1 MIVFLSPFA
10 SFDERLEALGSTT
23 SRAWDET
30 WLEAAP
36 EEVAETVVGR
46 DPLVV
51 VIGPGVDEHLGLSWV
66 QAMGR
71 ARADMSVVM
80 VGDMKTELVVAAMRA
95 GASDVVAP
103 NVSHQELVA
112 TLDRARDA
120 ATRRR
125 ESTIVAAEG
134 PRRGKVI
141 VVLSPK
147 GGAGKTTISSN
158 LAVGLAAELGQGEV
172 GLLDLDVQFGD
183 LSHAMSLM
191 PEHDLGDAALATRQ
205 GLDSTTLK
213 IFLTHHRSGAFVLPA
228 PDSLVQAEDVGADHV
243 KAVLNIMTDLF
254 PVVIVDT
261 AAGIGEHALM
271 ALEFASDVLFVASPD
286 TPTIRALRRE
296 VEAFELIGLVSAT
309 RHMVVNRVEGRG
321 GIGIGEIESTI
332 GLPVSHQIPR
342 SRGVTVS
349 TDEGV
354 PILEDGG
361 RDPAAKAL
369 RELVSA
375 FVPGPTGLRAAGRF
389 GRKRER

>member
-1 MIVFLSPFA
+1 MIVFLSPF
-10 SFDERLEALGSTT
+10 SSVDERLEALGSTT
-23 SRAWDET
+23 TRSWDESWT
-30 WLEAAP
+30 SLAADA
-36 EEVAETVVGR
+36 VAADVASR

-51 VIGPGVDEHLGLSWV
+51 VIGPGVDEAMGLSWV
-66 QAMGR
+66 EAFGR
-71 ARADMSVVM
+71 ARGDLAIVM
-80 VGDMKTELVVAAMRA
+80 VGDMKTDLVIAAMRA

-103 NVSHQELVA
+103 NVSHPELVA

-120 ATRRR
+120 AMRHR
-125 ESTIVAAEG
+125 EATIVVNDG
-134 PRRGKVI
+134 PARSDVI

-147 GGAGKTTISSN
+147 GGAGKTTIASN
-158 LAVGLAAELGQGEV
+158 LAVGLADELGAGAV
-172 GLLDLDVQFGD
+172 GLVDLDVQFGD
-183 LSHAMSLM
+183 ISHAMSLM
-191 PEHDLGDAALATRQ
+191 PEHNLSDAVLASRK

-213 IFLTHHRSGAFVLPA
+213 IFLSHHRSGAFILPA
-228 PDSLVQAEDVGADHV
+228 PESLVQAEDVSGEHV
-243 KAVLNIMTDLF
+243 KTVLDLMAELF

-271 ALEFASDVLFVASPD
+271 AIEFATDVLFVASPD

-349 TDEGV
+349 TDEGI

-369 RELVSA
+369 RELVAS
-375 FVPGPTGLRAAGRF
+375 FIPGPSGLRAGRF

>member
-1 MIVFLSPFA
+1 MIVFLSPFR

-23 SRAWDET
+23 SRAWEEEWT
-30 WLEAAP
+30 SAP
-36 EEVAETVVGR
+36 PQSVAETVAAK

-51 VIGPGVDEHLGLSWV
+51 VIGPGVNEDVGLTWV
-66 QAMGR
+66 EAFGR
-71 ARADMSVVM
+71 LRPDISIVM
-80 VGDMKTELVVAAMRA
+80 VGDMRTELVVSAMRA

-103 NVSHQELVA
+103 NVSHPELIA

-125 ESTIVAAEG
+125 ESTIVAGDTPA
-134 PRRGKVI
+134 RGKVI

-158 LAVGLAAELGQGEV
+158 LAVGLAETLGPGEV

-191 PEHDLGDAALATRQ
+191 PEHDLGDAALATQ
-205 GLDSTTLK
+205 KGLDTTTLK

-228 PDSLVQAEDVGADHV
+228 PDSLVQAEDVRADHV
-243 KAVLNIMTDLF
+243 KSVLDLMTDLF

-271 ALEFASDVLFVASPD
+271 AIEFATDVLFVASPD

-321 GIGIGEIESTI
+321 GIGVGEIEGTI
-332 GLPVSHQIPR
+332 GLPVTLQIPR

-369 RELVSA
+369 RELVAA
-375 FVPGPTGLRAAGRF
+375 FTPGPTGIRGTRF
-389 GRKRER
+389 GRKRDR

>member
-1 MIVFLSPFA
+1 
-10 SFDERLEALGSTT
+10 
-23 SRAWDET
+23 
-30 WLEAAP
+30 
-36 EEVAETVVGR
+36 
-46 DPLVV
+46 
-51 VIGPGVDEHLGLSWV
+51 
-66 QAMGR
+66 
-71 ARADMSVVM
+71 
-80 VGDMKTELVVAAMRA
+80 TELVVAAMRA

-125 ESTIVAAEG
+125 ESTIVPTEAS
-134 PRRGKVI
+134 RRGYVI

-158 LAVGLAAELGQGEV
+158 LAVGLADELGPGEV

-191 PEHDLGDAALATRQ
+191 PEHNIGDAALATRQ
-205 GLDSTTLK
+205 GLDTTTLK

-228 PDSLVQAEDVGADHV
+228 PDSLVQAEDVSADHV
-243 KAVLNIMTDLF
+243 KTVLDLMTDLF

-271 ALEFASDVLFVASPD
+271 AIEFATDVLFVASPD

-296 VEAFELIGLVSAT
+296 VEAFELIGLVSAN
-309 RHMVVNRVEGRG
+309 RHLVVNRVEGRG
-321 GIGIGEIESTI
+321 GIGIGEIESMI
-332 GLPVSHQIPR
+332 GLPVTHQIPR

-369 RELVSA
+369 RELVET
-375 FVPGPTGLRAAGRF
+375 FTPGAGGLGSSRF

>member
-1 MIVFLSPFA
+1 MIVFLSPFG
-10 SFDERLEALGSTT
+10 SFDERLDALGPTT
-23 SRAWDET
+23 SRAWDESWT
-30 WLEAAP
+30 STSPDAVA
-36 EEVAETVVGR
+36 EEVVAKE
-46 DPLVV
+46 PLVV
-51 VIGPGVDEHLGLSWV
+51 VIGPGVNEDIGLTWIE
-66 QAMGR
+66 AF
-71 ARADMSVVM
+71 ARQRSDTSIVM
-80 VGDMKTELVVAAMRA
+80 VGDMRTELVVGAMRA

-103 NVSHQELVA
+103 NVSHQELVD

-125 ESTIVAAEG
+125 ESTIVQNEG
-134 PRRGKVI
+134 GGRGKVI

-158 LAVGLAAELGQGEV
+158 LAVGLAEELGAGEV

-191 PEHDLGDAALATRQ
+191 PEHNLGDAALASRQ
-205 GLDSTTLK
+205 GLDTTTLK

-228 PDSLVQAEDVGADHV
+228 PESLVQAEDVHAEHV
-243 KAVLNIMTDLF
+243 KMVLDLMTELF

-261 AAGIGEHALM
+261 ASGIGEHALM
-271 ALEFASDVLFVASPD
+271 AIEFATDVLFVASPD

-296 VEAFELIGLVSAT
+296 VEAFELIGLVSAQ
-309 RHMVVNRVEGRG
+309 RHLIVNRVEGRG
-321 GIGIGEIESTI
+321 GIGVGEIESTI
-332 GLPVSHQIPR
+332 GLPVTHQIPR

-369 RELVSA
+369 RELVES
-375 FVPGPTGLRAAGRF
+375 FVPGPSLGRSRF

>member
-1 MIVFLSPFA
+1 MIVFLSPFG
-10 SFDERLEALGSTT
+10 SFDERLDALGPTT
-23 SRAWDET
+23 SRAWDESWT
-30 WLEAAP
+30 STSPDAVA
-36 EEVAETVVGR
+36 EEVVAKE
-46 DPLVV
+46 PLVV
-51 VIGPGVDEHLGLSWV
+51 VIGPGVNEDIGLTWV
-66 QAMGR
+66 EAF
-71 ARADMSVVM
+71 ARQRSDTSIVM

-103 NVSHQELVA
+103 NVSHQELVD

-125 ESTIVAAEG
+125 ESTIVQNEG
-134 PRRGKVI
+134 GGRGKVI

-158 LAVGLAAELGQGEV
+158 LAVGLAEELGAGEV

-191 PEHDLGDAALATRQ
+191 PEHNLGDAALASRQ
-205 GLDSTTLK
+205 GLDTTTLK

-228 PDSLVQAEDVGADHV
+228 PESLVQAEDVHAEHV
-243 KAVLNIMTDLF
+243 KMVLDLMTELF

-261 AAGIGEHALM
+261 ASGIGEHALM
-271 ALEFASDVLFVASPD
+271 AIEFATDVLFVASPD

-296 VEAFELIGLVSAT
+296 VEAFELIGLVSAQ
-309 RHMVVNRVEGRG
+309 RHLIVNRVEGRG
-321 GIGIGEIESTI
+321 GIGVGEIESTI

-369 RELVSA
+369 RELVQA
-375 FVPGPTGLRAAGRF
+375 FVPGPSIGRGRF

>member
-1 MIVFLSPFA
+1 MIVFLSPFG
-10 SFDERLEALGSTT
+10 SFDERLDALGPTT
-23 SRAWDET
+23 SRAWDESWT
-30 WLEAAP
+30 STSPDAVA
-36 EEVAETVVGR
+36 EEVVAKE
-46 DPLVV
+46 PLVV
-51 VIGPGVDEHLGLSWV
+51 VIGPGVNEDIGLTWIE
-66 QAMGR
+66 AF
-71 ARADMSVVM
+71 ARQRSDTSIVM
-80 VGDMKTELVVAAMRA
+80 VGDMRTELVVGAMRA

-103 NVSHQELVA
+103 NVSHQELVD

-125 ESTIVAAEG
+125 ESTIVQNEG
-134 PRRGKVI
+134 GGRGKVI

-158 LAVGLAAELGQGEV
+158 LAVGLAEELGAGEV

-191 PEHDLGDAALATRQ
+191 PEHNLGDAALASRQ
-205 GLDSTTLK
+205 GLDTTTLK

-228 PDSLVQAEDVGADHV
+228 PESLVQAEDVHAEHV
-243 KAVLNIMTDLF
+243 KMVLDLMTELF

-261 AAGIGEHALM
+261 ASGIGEHALM
-271 ALEFASDVLFVASPD
+271 AIEFATDVLFVASPD

-296 VEAFELIGLVSAT
+296 VEAFELIGLVSAQ
-309 RHMVVNRVEGRG
+309 RHLIVNRVEGRG
-321 GIGIGEIESTI
+321 GIGVGEIESTI

-342 SRGVTVS
+342 ARGVTVS

-369 RELVSA
+369 RELVQA
-375 FVPGPTGLRAAGRF
+375 FVPGPSLGKGRF

>member
-10 SFDERLEALGSTT
+10 SFDERLDALGPTT
-23 SRAWDET
+23 SRAWDDE
-30 WLEAAP
+30 WAGSSPDSVAA
-36 EEVAETVVGR
+36 EVVAKE
-46 DPLVV
+46 PLVV
-51 VIGPGVDEHLGLSWV
+51 VIGPGVNEDIGLTWIE
-66 QAMGR
+66 AF
-71 ARADMSVVM
+71 ARQRSDTSIVM
-80 VGDMKTELVVAAMRA
+80 VGDMRTELVVSAMRA

-103 NVSHQELVA
+103 NVSHQELVD

-125 ESTIVAAEG
+125 ESTIVSNEG
-134 PRRGKVI
+134 HTRGKVI

-158 LAVGLAAELGQGEV
+158 LAVGLAEEMGPGEV

-191 PEHDLGDAALATRQ
+191 PEHNLGDAALASRQ
-205 GLDSTTLK
+205 GLDTTTLK

-228 PDSLVQAEDVGADHV
+228 PDSLVQAEDVNADHV
-243 KAVLNIMTDLF
+243 KTVLDLMTDLF

-261 AAGIGEHALM
+261 SSGIGEHALM
-271 ALEFASDVLFVASPD
+271 AIEFATDVLFVASPD

-296 VEAFELIGLVSAT
+296 VEAFELIGLVSAQ
-309 RHMVVNRVEGRG
+309 RHLIVNRVEGRG

-349 TDEGV
+349 TDEGI

-369 RELVSA
+369 RELVAA
-375 FVPGPTGLRAAGRF
+375 FTPGVGAGRGRF

>member
-23 SRAWDET
+23 TRSWDDSWVERSPDDV
-30 WLEAAP
+30 AA
-36 EEVAETVVGR
+36 EVTAEG
-46 DPLVV
+46 PLVV
-51 VIGPGVDEHLGLSWV
+51 VIGPGVEENLGLTWV
-66 QAMGR
+66 EALGR
-71 ARADMSVVM
+71 LRQDMSVVM

-95 GASDVVAP
+95 GATDVVAP
-103 NVSHQELVA
+103 NVSHPELVA

-125 ESTIVAAEG
+125 ESTIVANEG
-134 PRRGKVI
+134 NLRGKVV

-147 GGAGKTTISSN
+147 GGAGKTTVATN
-158 LAVGLAAELGQGEV
+158 LAVGLAQELGPGEV

-183 LSHAMSLM
+183 LAHAMSLM
-191 PEHDLGDAALATRQ
+191 PEHNLSDAALACRT

-228 PDSLVQAEDVGADHV
+228 PESLVQAEDVTADHV
-243 KAVLNIMTDLF
+243 KGVLDIMTDLF

-271 ALEFASDVLFVASPD
+271 ALEFATDVLFVASPD

-296 VEAFELIGLVSAT
+296 VEAFELIGLVSAA

-321 GIGIGEIESTI
+321 GIGVSEIESTI
-332 GLPVSHQIPR
+332 GLPADFQVPR

-369 RELVSA
+369 RELVTA
-375 FVPGPTGLRAAGRF
+375 FTPGPTGLRSTRF
-389 GRKRER
+389 GRKKER

>member
-10 SFDERLEALGSTT
+10 SFDGRLEALGSTNT
-23 SRAWDET
+23 RAW
-30 WLEAAP
+30 
-36 EEVAETVVGR
+36 EESWTTDPPDQVAEHVIA
-46 DPLVV
+46 DSPLVV
-51 VIGPGVDEHLGLSWV
+51 VIGPGVSEDIGLTWV
-66 QAMGR
+66 EAF
-71 ARADMSVVM
+71 ARQGSDTSIVM
-80 VGDMKTELVVAAMRA
+80 VGDMRTELVVGAMRA

-103 NVSHQELVA
+103 NVSHQELVD

-120 ATRRR
+120 AMRRR
-125 ESTIVAAEG
+125 ESTIVSNEDA
-134 PRRGKVI
+134 RRSKVI

-147 GGAGKTTISSN
+147 GGAGKTTIASN
-158 LAVGLAAELGQGEV
+158 LAVGLADELGPGEV

-183 LSHAMSLM
+183 LSHAMNLM
-191 PEHDLGDAALATRQ
+191 PEHNLGDAALATRQ
-205 GLDSTTLK
+205 GLDTTTLK

-243 KAVLNIMTDLF
+243 KTVLDLMTDLF

-271 ALEFASDVLFVASPD
+271 AIEFATDVLFVASPD

-296 VEAFELIGLVSAT
+296 VEAFELIGLISAE
-309 RHMVVNRVEGRG
+309 RHLIVNRVEGRG
-321 GIGIGEIESTI
+321 GIGISEIEGTI
-332 GLPVSHQIPR
+332 GLPVTHQIPR

-369 RELVSA
+369 RELVTAFTPSA
-375 FVPGPTGLRAAGRF
+375 TGGRGGRF

>member
-1 MIVFLSPFA
+1 MIVFLSPFG
-10 SFDERLEALGSTT
+10 SFDERLDALGPTT
-23 SRAWDET
+23 SRAWDESWT
-30 WLEAAP
+30 STSPDAVA
-36 EEVAETVVGR
+36 EEVVAKE
-46 DPLVV
+46 PLVV
-51 VIGPGVDEHLGLSWV
+51 VIGPGVNEDIGLTWIE
-66 QAMGR
+66 AF
-71 ARADMSVVM
+71 ARQRSDTSIVM
-80 VGDMKTELVVAAMRA
+80 VGDMRTELVVSAMRA

-103 NVSHQELVA
+103 NVSHQELVD

-125 ESTIVAAEG
+125 ESTIVQNEG
-134 PRRGKVI
+134 GVRGKVI

-158 LAVGLAAELGQGEV
+158 LAVGLAEELGAGEV

-191 PEHDLGDAALATRQ
+191 PEHNLGDAALASRQ
-205 GLDSTTLK
+205 GLDTTTLK

-228 PDSLVQAEDVGADHV
+228 PESLVQAEDVQAEHV
-243 KAVLNIMTDLF
+243 KMVLDLMTELF

-261 AAGIGEHALM
+261 ASGIGEHALM
-271 ALEFASDVLFVASPD
+271 AIEFATDVLFVASPD

-296 VEAFELIGLVSAT
+296 VEAFELIGLVSAQ
-309 RHMVVNRVEGRG
+309 RHLIVNRVEGRG
-321 GIGIGEIESTI
+321 GIGVGEIESTI
-332 GLPVSHQIPR
+332 GLPVTHQIPR

-369 RELVSA
+369 RELVES
-375 FVPGPTGLRAAGRF
+375 FVPGPSLGRSRF

>member
-1 MIVFLSPFA
+1 MIVFLSPFG
-10 SFDERLEALGSTT
+10 SFDERLDALGPTT
-23 SRAWDET
+23 SRAWDESWT
-30 WLEAAP
+30 STSPDDVAA
-36 EEVAETVVGR
+36 EVVAK

-51 VIGPGVDEHLGLSWV
+51 VIGPGVNEDIGLTWIE
-66 QAMGR
+66 AF
-71 ARADMSVVM
+71 ARQRSDTSIVM
-80 VGDMKTELVVAAMRA
+80 VGDMRTELVVGAMRA

-103 NVSHQELVA
+103 NVSHQELVD

-125 ESTIVAAEG
+125 ESTIVQNEG
-134 PRRGKVI
+134 GGRGKVI

-158 LAVGLAAELGQGEV
+158 LAVGMAEELGAGEV

-191 PEHDLGDAALATRQ
+191 PEHNLGDAALASRQ
-205 GLDSTTLK
+205 GLDTTTLK
-213 IFLTHHRSGAFVLPA
+213 IFLTHHRSGAFVMPA
-228 PDSLVQAEDVGADHV
+228 PESLVQAEDVHAEHV
-243 KAVLNIMTDLF
+243 KMVLDLMTELF

-261 AAGIGEHALM
+261 ASGIGEHALM
-271 ALEFASDVLFVASPD
+271 AIEFATDVLFVASPD

-296 VEAFELIGLVSAT
+296 VEAFELIGLVSAQ
-309 RHMVVNRVEGRG
+309 RHLIVNRVEGRG
-321 GIGIGEIESTI
+321 GIGVGEIESTI

-369 RELVSA
+369 RELVQA
-375 FVPGPTGLRAAGRF
+375 FMPGPSVGRGRF

>member
-1 MIVFLSPFA
+1 MIVFLSPFG
-10 SFDERLEALGSTT
+10 SFDERLDALGPTT
-23 SRAWDET
+23 SRAWDESWT
-30 WLEAAP
+30 STSPDAVA
-36 EEVAETVVGR
+36 EEVVAKE
-46 DPLVV
+46 PLVV
-51 VIGPGVDEHLGLSWV
+51 VIGPGVNEDIGLTWIE
-66 QAMGR
+66 AF
-71 ARADMSVVM
+71 ARQRSDTSIVM
-80 VGDMKTELVVAAMRA
+80 VGDMRTELVVGAMRA

-103 NVSHQELVA
+103 NVSHQELVD

-125 ESTIVAAEG
+125 ESTIVQNEG
-134 PRRGKVI
+134 GGRGKVI

-158 LAVGLAAELGQGEV
+158 LAVGLAEELGAGEV

-191 PEHDLGDAALATRQ
+191 PEHNLGDAALASRQ
-205 GLDSTTLK
+205 GLDTTTLK

-228 PDSLVQAEDVGADHV
+228 PESLVQAEDVHAEHV
-243 KAVLNIMTDLF
+243 KMVLDLMTELF

-261 AAGIGEHALM
+261 ASGIGEHALM
-271 ALEFASDVLFVASPD
+271 AIEFATDVLFVASPD

-296 VEAFELIGLVSAT
+296 VEAFELIGLVSAQ
-309 RHMVVNRVEGRG
+309 RHLIVNRVEGRG
-321 GIGIGEIESTI
+321 GIGVGEIESTI

-369 RELVSA
+369 RELVQA
-375 FVPGPTGLRAAGRF
+375 FVPGPSLGKGRF

>member
-1 MIVFLSPFA
+1 MIVFLSPFG
-10 SFDERLEALGSTT
+10 SFDERLDALGPTT
-23 SRAWDET
+23 SRAWDESWT
-30 WLEAAP
+30 STSPDDVAA
-36 EEVAETVVGR
+36 EVVAKE
-46 DPLVV
+46 PLVV
-51 VIGPGVDEHLGLSWV
+51 VIGPGVNEDIGLTWIE
-66 QAMGR
+66 AF
-71 ARADMSVVM
+71 ARQRSDTSIVM
-80 VGDMKTELVVAAMRA
+80 VGDMRTELVVGAMRA

-103 NVSHQELVA
+103 NVSHQELVD

-125 ESTIVAAEG
+125 ESTIVQNEG
-134 PRRGKVI
+134 GGRGKVI

-158 LAVGLAAELGQGEV
+158 LAVGLAEELGAGEV

-191 PEHDLGDAALATRQ
+191 PEHNLGDAALASRQ
-205 GLDSTTLK
+205 GLDTTTLK

-228 PDSLVQAEDVGADHV
+228 PESLVQAEDVHAEHV
-243 KAVLNIMTDLF
+243 KMVLDLMTELF

-261 AAGIGEHALM
+261 ASGIGEHALM
-271 ALEFASDVLFVASPD
+271 AIEFATDVLFVASPD

-296 VEAFELIGLVSAT
+296 VEAFELIGLVSAQ
-309 RHMVVNRVEGRG
+309 RHLIVNRVEGRG
-321 GIGIGEIESTI
+321 GIGVGEIESTI

-369 RELVSA
+369 RELVQA
-375 FVPGPTGLRAAGRF
+375 FVPGPSLGKGRF

>member
-1 MIVFLSPFA
+1 MIVFLSPFG
-10 SFDERLEALGSTT
+10 SFDERLDALGPTT
-23 SRAWDET
+23 SRAWDESWT
-30 WLEAAP
+30 STSPDADA
-36 EEVAETVVGR
+36 EEVVANE
-46 DPLVV
+46 PLVV
-51 VIGPGVDEHLGLSWV
+51 VIGPGVNEDIGLTWIE
-66 QAMGR
+66 AF
-71 ARADMSVVM
+71 ARQRSDTSIVM
-80 VGDMKTELVVAAMRA
+80 VGDMRTELVVGAMRA

-103 NVSHQELVA
+103 NVSHQELVD

-125 ESTIVAAEG
+125 ESTIVQNEG
-134 PRRGKVI
+134 GGRGKVI

-158 LAVGLAAELGQGEV
+158 LAVGLAEELGAGEV

-191 PEHDLGDAALATRQ
+191 PEHNLGDAALASRQ
-205 GLDSTTLK
+205 GLDTTTLK

-228 PDSLVQAEDVGADHV
+228 PESLVQAEDVHAEHV
-243 KAVLNIMTDLF
+243 KMVLDLMTELF

-261 AAGIGEHALM
+261 ASGIGEHALM
-271 ALEFASDVLFVASPD
+271 AIEFATDVLFVASPD

-296 VEAFELIGLVSAT
+296 VEAFELIGLVSAQ
-309 RHMVVNRVEGRG
+309 RHLIVNRVEGRG
-321 GIGIGEIESTI
+321 GIGVGEIESTI

-369 RELVSA
+369 RELVQA
-375 FVPGPTGLRAAGRF
+375 FVPGPSIGRGRF

>member
-1 MIVFLSPFA
+1 MITFLSPFA

-23 SRAWDET
+23 SRTWDEA
-30 WLEAAP
+30 WLEASPDAVAS
-36 EEVAETVVGR
+36 EVTQD

-51 VIGPGVDEHLGLSWV
+51 VIGPGVDENVGLLWV
-66 QAMGR
+66 EAFGR
-71 ARADMSVVM
+71 LRQDMAVVM
-80 VGDMKTELVVAAMRA
+80 VGDMSTDLVVAAMRA
-95 GASDVVAP
+95 GAIDVVAP
-103 NVSHQELVA
+103 NVSHSELVA

-125 ESTIVAAEG
+125 ESTIVSGEG
-134 PRRGKVI
+134 SGRGKVI

-158 LAVGLAAELGQGEV
+158 LAVGLADELADGAV

-183 LSHAMSLM
+183 IAPAMSLV
-191 PEHDLGDAALATRQ
+191 PEHNLSDAALATRQ
-205 GLDSTTLK
+205 GLDSTMLK

-228 PDSLVQAEDVGADHV
+228 PDSLVQAEDVTADHV
-243 KAVLNIMTDLF
+243 KIVLDIMTDLF

-271 ALEFASDVLFVASPD
+271 ALEFATDALFVASPD

-296 VEAFELIGLVSAT
+296 VEAFELIGLVSAN
-309 RHMVVNRVEGRG
+309 RHLLVNRVEGRG
-321 GIGIGEIESTI
+321 GIGIGEIESAI

-342 SRGVTVS
+342 SRGVSVS

-369 RELVSA
+369 RELVTA
-375 FVPGPTGLRAAGRF
+375 FVPGNSGLRGGRF
-389 GRKRER
+389 GRRKER

>member
-1 MIVFLSPFA
+1 MIVFLSPFG
-10 SFDERLEALGSTT
+10 SFDERLDALGPTT
-23 SRAWDET
+23 SRAWDESWT
-30 WLEAAP
+30 TASPDAVA
-36 EEVAETVVGR
+36 EEVVAKE
-46 DPLVV
+46 PLVV
-51 VIGPGVDEHLGLSWV
+51 VIGPGVHEDLGLTWV
-66 QAMGR
+66 EAFARQ
-71 ARADMSVVM
+71 RADTSIVM
-80 VGDMKTELVVAAMRA
+80 VGDMRTELVVGAMRA

-103 NVSHQELVA
+103 NVSHQELVD

-125 ESTIVAAEG
+125 ESTIVQSDG
-134 PRRGKVI
+134 GGRGKVI

-158 LAVGLAAELGQGEV
+158 LAVGLAAELGAGEV

-191 PEHDLGDAALATRQ
+191 PEHNLGDAALASRQ
-205 GLDSTTLK
+205 GLDTTTLK

-228 PDSLVQAEDVGADHV
+228 PDSLVQAEDVQAEHV
-243 KAVLNIMTDLF
+243 KMVLDIMTDLF

-261 AAGIGEHALM
+261 ASGIGEHALM
-271 ALEFASDVLFVASPD
+271 AIEFATDVLFVASPD

-296 VEAFELIGLVSAT
+296 VEAFELIGLVSAQ
-309 RHMVVNRVEGRG
+309 RHLVVNRVEGRG
-321 GIGIGEIESTI
+321 GIGVGEIESTI

-361 RDPAAKAL
+361 RDPAAKAM
-369 RELVSA
+369 REMVQA
-375 FVPGPTGLRAAGRF
+375 FMPGPSIGRGRF

>member
-1 MIVFLSPFA
+1 MIVFLSPFR

-23 SRAWDET
+23 TRAWEDS
-30 WLEAAP
+30 WSSLP
-36 EEVAETVVGR
+36 PQEVAESVSAR

-51 VIGPGVDEHLGLSWV
+51 VIGPGVNEEMGLTWV
-66 QAMGR
+66 EAFGR
-71 ARADMSVVM
+71 LRPDISVVM
-80 VGDMKTELVVAAMRA
+80 VGDMRTELVVSAMRA

-103 NVSHQELVA
+103 NVSHPELVA

-125 ESTIVAAEG
+125 ESTIVTGENVG
-134 PRRGKVI
+134 RDKVI

-147 GGAGKTTISSN
+147 GGAGKTTIASN
-158 LAVGLAAELGQGEV
+158 LAVGLAESLGPGEV

-191 PEHDLGDAALATRQ
+191 PEHDLGDAALATQ
-205 GLDSTTLK
+205 KGLDTTTLK

-228 PDSLVQAEDVGADHV
+228 PDSLVQAEDVRADHV
-243 KAVLNIMTDLF
+243 KTVLDLMTELF

-261 AAGIGEHALM
+261 PAGIGEHALM
-271 ALEFASDVLFVASPD
+271 AIEFATDVLFVASPD

-296 VEAFELIGLVSAT
+296 VEAFELIGLVSAI

-321 GIGIGEIESTI
+321 GIGISEIEGTI
-332 GLPVSHQIPR
+332 GLPVSLQIPR

-369 RELVSA
+369 RELVAA
-375 FVPGPTGLRAAGRF
+375 FTPGPTGIRGTRF
-389 GRKRER
+389 GRKRDR

>member
-23 SRAWDET
+23 TRAWEESWPET
-30 WLEAAP
+30 PPDTIAA
-36 EEVAETVVGR
+36 EVASK

-51 VIGPGVDEHLGLSWV
+51 VVGPGVEENMGLTWV
-66 QAMGR
+66 EAFGR
-71 ARADMSVVM
+71 VRQDMSVVM

-95 GASDVVAP
+95 GATDVVAP

-120 ATRRR
+120 ATRMR
-125 ESTIVAAEG
+125 ESTIVSGEAS
-134 PRRGKVI
+134 PRGKVI

-158 LAVGLAAELGQGEV
+158 LAVGLAEELGPGEV

-183 LSHAMSLM
+183 LSHVMSLM
-191 PEHDLGDAALATRQ
+191 PEHNLGDAALASRQ
-205 GLDSTTLK
+205 GLDPTTLK

-228 PDSLVQAEDVGADHV
+228 PDSLVQAEDVNADHV
-243 KAVLNIMTDLF
+243 KAVLDIMTDLF

-271 ALEFASDVLFVASPD
+271 ALEFATDVLFVASPD

-296 VEAFELIGLVSAT
+296 VEAFELIGLVQAQ
-309 RHMVVNRVEGRG
+309 RHMAVNRVEGRG
-321 GIGIGEIESTI
+321 GIGIGEIETTI
-332 GLPVSHQIPR
+332 GLPVSFQIPR
-342 SRGVTVS
+342 SRGVVVS

-369 RELVSA
+369 REVVSA
-375 FVPGPTGLRAAGRF
+375 FVPGPSGIRSTRF
-389 GRKRER
+389 GCKK

>member
-23 SRAWDET
+23 SRAWEDT
-30 WLEAAP
+30 WTSDPPDQVAAQA
-36 EEVAETVVGR
+36 VSD

-51 VIGPGVDEHLGLSWV
+51 VIGPGVNEDIGLTWV
-66 QAMGR
+66 EAL
-71 ARADMSVVM
+71 ARQQVDTSIVM
-80 VGDMKTELVVAAMRA
+80 VGDMRTELVVAAMRA

-103 NVSHQELVA
+103 NVSHQELLD

-125 ESTIVAAEG
+125 ESTIVAKDSG
-134 PRRGKVI
+134 GRGQVI

-147 GGAGKTTISSN
+147 GGAGKTTISTN
-158 LAVGLAAELGQGEV
+158 LAVGLADAMGSGQV

-183 LSHAMSLM
+183 LSHAMNLM
-191 PEHDLGDAALATRQ
+191 PEHNLGDAALASRQ

-213 IFLTHHRSGAFVLPA
+213 IFLTAHRSGAFVLPA
-228 PDSLVQAEDVGADHV
+228 PESLVQAEDVGADHV
-243 KAVLNIMTDLF
+243 KTVLDLMTDLF

-271 ALEFASDVLFVASPD
+271 AIEFATDVLFVASPD

-296 VEAFELIGLVSAT
+296 VEAFELIGLVSAE
-309 RHMVVNRVEGRG
+309 RHLIVNRVEGRG

-332 GLPVSHQIPR
+332 GLPVTHQIPR

-349 TDEGV
+349 TDEGI

-369 RELVSA
+369 RELVA
-375 FVPGPTGLRAAGRF
+375 TFTPGPTGLRAGRF

>member
-1 MIVFLSPFA
+1 MIVFLSPFG
-10 SFDERLEALGSTT
+10 SFDERLDALGPTT
-23 SRAWDET
+23 SRAWDESWT
-30 WLEAAP
+30 STSPDDVAA
-36 EEVAETVVGR
+36 EVVAKE
-46 DPLVV
+46 PLVV
-51 VIGPGVDEHLGLSWV
+51 VIGPGVNEDIGLTWIE
-66 QAMGR
+66 AF
-71 ARADMSVVM
+71 ARQRSDTSIVM
-80 VGDMKTELVVAAMRA
+80 VGDMRTELVVGAMRA

-103 NVSHQELVA
+103 NVSHQELVD

-125 ESTIVAAEG
+125 ESTIVQNEG
-134 PRRGKVI
+134 GGRGKVI

-158 LAVGLAAELGQGEV
+158 LAVGLAEELGAGEV

-191 PEHDLGDAALATRQ
+191 PEHNLGDAALASRQ
-205 GLDSTTLK
+205 GLDTTTLK

-228 PDSLVQAEDVGADHV
+228 PESLVQAEDVHAEHV
-243 KAVLNIMTDLF
+243 KMVLDLMTELF

-261 AAGIGEHALM
+261 ASGIGEHALM
-271 ALEFASDVLFVASPD
+271 AIEFATDVLFVASPD

-296 VEAFELIGLVSAT
+296 VEAFELIGLVSAQ
-309 RHMVVNRVEGRG
+309 RHLIVNRVEGRG
-321 GIGIGEIESTI
+321 GIGVGEIESTI
-332 GLPVSHQIPR
+332 GLPVTHQIPR

-369 RELVSA
+369 RELVES
-375 FVPGPTGLRAAGRF
+375 FVPGPSLGRSRF

>member
-10 SFDERLEALGSTT
+10 SFDERLDALGSTT
-23 SRAWDET
+23 SRAWDEA
-30 WLEAAP
+30 WLDAAP
-36 EEVAETVVGR
+36 DEVAQEVTAK

-51 VIGPGVDEHLGLSWV
+51 VVGPGVDEHLGLGWV
-66 QAMGR
+66 EAFGR
-71 ARADMSVVM
+71 TRHDLSVVM
-80 VGDMKTELVVAAMRA
+80 VGDMKTELVVAARRA

-125 ESTIVAAEG
+125 ESTIVAADTN
-134 PRRGKVI
+134 RRGKVI

-158 LAVGLAAELGQGEV
+158 LAVGLAEEMGPGEV

-183 LSHAMSLM
+183 LAHVMSLM
-191 PEHDLGDAALATRQ
+191 PEHNLADAALASRQ

-228 PDSLVQAEDVGADHV
+228 PDSLVQAEDVSADHV
-243 KAVLNIMTDLF
+243 KGVLDIMTDLF

-261 AAGIGEHALM
+261 PAGIGEHALM
-271 ALEFASDVLFVASPD
+271 ALEFATDVLFVASPD

-296 VEAFELIGLVSAT
+296 VEAFELIGLVQSA

-332 GLPVSHQIPR
+332 GLPVDYQIPR

-369 RELVSA
+369 RELVAS
-375 FVPGPTGLRAAGRF
+375 FVPGPTGLRSSRF
-389 GRKRER
+389 GRRKER

>member
-1 MIVFLSPFA
+1 MIVFLSPFG
-10 SFDERLEALGSTT
+10 SFDERLDALGPTT
-23 SRAWDET
+23 SRAWDESWT
-30 WLEAAP
+30 STSPDAVAA
-36 EEVAETVVGR
+36 EVVAKE
-46 DPLVV
+46 PLVV
-51 VIGPGVDEHLGLSWV
+51 VIGPGVNEDIGLTWV
-66 QAMGR
+66 EAF
-71 ARADMSVVM
+71 ARQRSDTSIVM
-80 VGDMKTELVVAAMRA
+80 VGDMRTELVVGAMRA

-103 NVSHQELVA
+103 NVSHQELVD

-125 ESTIVAAEG
+125 ESTIIQDEAG
-134 PRRGKVI
+134 GRGKVI

-147 GGAGKTTISSN
+147 GGAGKTTVSSN
-158 LAVGLAAELGQGEV
+158 LAVGLAEELGAGEV

-191 PEHDLGDAALATRQ
+191 PEHNLGDAALASRQ
-205 GLDSTTLK
+205 GLDTTTLK

-228 PDSLVQAEDVGADHV
+228 PESLVQAEDVHAEHV
-243 KAVLNIMTDLF
+243 KMVLDLMTELF

-261 AAGIGEHALM
+261 ASGIGEHALM
-271 ALEFASDVLFVASPD
+271 AIEFATDVLFVASPD

-296 VEAFELIGLVSAT
+296 VEAFELIGLVSAQ
-309 RHMVVNRVEGRG
+309 RHLIVNRVEGRG
-321 GIGIGEIESTI
+321 GIGVGEIESTI

-342 SRGVTVS
+342 SRGVVVS

-369 RELVSA
+369 RDLVQA
-375 FVPGPTGLRAAGRF
+375 FVPGPSLGRGRF

>member
-10 SFDERLEALGSTT
+10 SFDERLDALGSTT
-23 SRAWDET
+23 SRAWEDS
-30 WLEAAP
+30 WSDAP
-36 EEVAETVVGR
+36 ADEVAETVAA
-46 DPLVV
+46 DNPLVV
-51 VIGPGVDEHLGLSWV
+51 VIGPGVNEDLGLTWIESF
-66 QAMGR
+66 GR
-71 ARADMSVVM
+71 HSPETSVVM
-80 VGDMKTELVVAAMRA
+80 VGDMRTELVVGAMRA

-103 NVSHQELVA
+103 NVSHQELVD

-120 ATRRR
+120 AIRRR

-134 PRRGKVI
+134 STRGKVI

-147 GGAGKTTISSN
+147 GGAGKTTIATN
-158 LAVGLAAELGQGEV
+158 LAVGMAAELGDGNV

-183 LSHAMSLM
+183 LSHAMNLM
-191 PEHDLGDAALATRQ
+191 PEHNLGDAALASRQ
-205 GLDSTTLK
+205 GLDTTTLK
-213 IFLTHHRSGAFVLPA
+213 IFLTHHRSGAFVMPA
-228 PDSLVQAEDVGADHV
+228 PESLVQAEDIGADHV
-243 KAVLNIMTDLF
+243 KMVLDIMTELF

-271 ALEFASDVLFVASPD
+271 AIEFATDVMFVASPD
-286 TPTIRALRRE
+286 TPTVRALRRE
-296 VEAFELIGLVSAT
+296 VEAFELIGLVNAE
-309 RHMVVNRVEGRG
+309 RHLIVNRVEGRG

-332 GLPVSHQIPR
+332 GLPVTHQIPR

-369 RELVSA
+369 RELVES
-375 FVPGPTGLRAAGRF
+375 FVPGPSLGRSRF

>member
-1 MIVFLSPFA
+1 MIVFLSPF
-10 SFDERLEALGSTT
+10 SSVDERLEALGSTT
-23 SRAWDET
+23 TRSWDESWT
-30 WLEAAP
+30 SSSADAVAAD
-36 EEVAETVVGR
+36 VTSR

-51 VIGPGVDEHLGLSWV
+51 VIGPGVDEAMGLSWV
-66 QAMGR
+66 EAFGR
-71 ARADMSVVM
+71 ARGDLAIVM
-80 VGDMKTELVVAAMRA
+80 VGDMKTDLVIAAMRA

-103 NVSHQELVA
+103 NVSHPELVA

-120 ATRRR
+120 AMRHR
-125 ESTIVAAEG
+125 EATIVVNEG
-134 PRRGKVI
+134 PARSNVI

-147 GGAGKTTISSN
+147 GGAGKTTIASN
-158 LAVGLAAELGQGEV
+158 LAVGLAEELGAGAV
-172 GLLDLDVQFGD
+172 GLVDLDVQFGD
-183 LSHAMSLM
+183 ISHAMGLI
-191 PEHDLGDAALATRQ
+191 PEHNLSDAALASRN
-205 GLDSTTLK
+205 GLDTTTLK

-228 PDSLVQAEDVGADHV
+228 PESLVQAEDVSGEHV
-243 KAVLNIMTDLF
+243 KTVLDLMTDLF

-271 ALEFASDVLFVASPD
+271 AIEFATDVLFVASPD

-349 TDEGV
+349 TDEGI

-369 RELVSA
+369 RELVSS
-375 FVPGPTGLRAAGRF
+375 FIPGPTGLRAGRF

>member
-1 MIVFLSPFA
+1 MIVFLSPFG
-10 SFDERLEALGSTT
+10 SFDERLDALGPTT
-23 SRAWDET
+23 SRAWDESWT
-30 WLEAAP
+30 STSPDAVA
-36 EEVAETVVGR
+36 EEVVAKE
-46 DPLVV
+46 PLVV
-51 VIGPGVDEHLGLSWV
+51 VIGPGVNEDIGLTWV
-66 QAMGR
+66 EAF
-71 ARADMSVVM
+71 ARQRSDTSIVM

-103 NVSHQELVA
+103 NVSHQELVD

-125 ESTIVAAEG
+125 ESTIVQNEG
-134 PRRGKVI
+134 GGRGKVI

-158 LAVGLAAELGQGEV
+158 LAVGLAEELGAGEV

-191 PEHDLGDAALATRQ
+191 PEHNLGDAALASRQ
-205 GLDSTTLK
+205 GLDTTTLK

-228 PDSLVQAEDVGADHV
+228 PESLVQAEDVHAEHV
-243 KAVLNIMTDLF
+243 KMVLDLMTELF

-261 AAGIGEHALM
+261 ASGIGEHALM
-271 ALEFASDVLFVASPD
+271 AIEFATDVLFVASPD

-296 VEAFELIGLVSAT
+296 VEAFELIGLVSAQ
-309 RHMVVNRVEGRG
+309 RHLIVNRVEGRG
-321 GIGIGEIESTI
+321 GIGVGEIESTI

-369 RELVSA
+369 RELVES
-375 FVPGPTGLRAAGRF
+375 FVPGPSLGRSRF